1 MRTPKHIVTIIAA
14 GAIAVAAGATAVAVA
29 DHQGNGNHGMGQHQ
43 GVGMDNGNARG
54 MDNAAGSKMG
64 SRAGM
69 GGGSR
74 MGQGSG
80 TGQGSGMGMGDAL
93 RLPART
99 NTAALST
106 NETAAVT
113 YMREEEK
120 LARDVY
126 VKLTGTSGNP
136 VLTRI
141 AASEQRHMDALGRVI
156 TRYGLTD
163 PTQGKT
169 AGQFQ
174 NQTLQQLYNE
184 LTAKGSASPA
194 AAVEVGRSIE
204 KLAIAD
210 LNSREATSK
219 HTDVRWTFQQLERG
233 SNMHLRAFDMQTS

>member
-29 DHQGNGNHGMGQHQ
+29 DHPGNGNNGMGQRQ
-43 GVGMDNGNARG
+43 GVGTGNGSTRG
-54 MDNAAGSKMG
+54 MGSGAGGTMG
-64 SRAGM
+64 RRAGM

-74 MGQGSG
+74 MGQR
-80 TGQGSGMGMGDAL
+80 SGMGQPSRAGMGDAA

-99 NTAALST
+99 NQAPLST
-106 NETAAVT
+106 SESAAVT

-126 VKLTGTSGNP
+126 VKLADTSGNP
-136 VLTRI
+136 VFTRI

-163 PTQGKT
+163 PTQGKA

-174 NQTLQQLYNE
+174 NQALQQLYNQ

-204 KLAIAD
+204 KLDIAD

-219 HTDVRWTFQQLERG
+219 HADVRWVFQQLERG
-233 SNMHLRAFDMQTS
+233 SNMHLRAFNMQTR

>member
-29 DHQGNGNHGMGQHQ
+29 DHQGNGNNGMGQRQ
-43 GVGMDNGNARG
+43 GAGMGNGRGMDNG
-54 MDNAAGSKMG
+54 AGGTMG
-64 SRAGM
+64 RRAGM

-74 MGQGSG
+74 MGKGSG
-80 TGQGSGMGMGDAL
+80 MGQGSGARMGDAA

-99 NTAALST
+99 DQAPLST
-106 NETAAVT
+106 SETAAVT

-126 VKLTGTSGNP
+126 TKLAGTSGNP
-136 VLTRI
+136 VFTRI

-184 LTAKGSASPA
+184 LTTKGSASPA
-194 AAVEVGRSIE
+194 AAIEVGRSIE
-204 KLAIAD
+204 KLDIAD

-233 SNMHLRAFDMQTS
+233 SNMHLRAFNMQTT